1 MSWTATNTTIISKEQ
16 RGGLALLTIERN
28 GVQYNVKS
36 RLQGN
41 ELEDMTNAKLVKNIL
56 DQAKARVEALEAAA
70 GE

>member
-36 RLQGN
+36 KLQGN

-56 DQAKARVEALEAAA
+56 DHAKARVERE
-70 GE
+70 ESSI